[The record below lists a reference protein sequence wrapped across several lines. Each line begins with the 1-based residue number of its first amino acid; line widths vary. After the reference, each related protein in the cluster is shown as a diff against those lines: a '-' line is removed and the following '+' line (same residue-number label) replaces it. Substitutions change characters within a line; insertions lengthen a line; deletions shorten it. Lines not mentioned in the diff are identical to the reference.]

1 MDRETFKKRKEMIQA
16 LMCDPNYTPMKIKEL
31 AILLQVPR
39 EQREE
44 LKEVLDALLAEGK
57 IGISKRGKYGRPEDT
72 ALVGIFTGTAKGF
85 GFVTVEGMDEDI
97 YIHESNVDTAMHGD
111 TVQVAVIESG
121 RGGHRTEGKILRVLE
136 RAFTDVVGTF
146 HKSKHYGFVVPENQR
161 IGVDIFIPEG
171 KDMGVVNG
179 HKVVAH
185 IKNYGDQRHS
195 PEGEIIEIL
204 GHVNDPGVDITAVV
218 RAYGIPDEFPPEVM
232 EQTAQVGESVDTSL
246 FKDRLDLRDWQMV
259 TIDGEDAKDLDDA
272 VSVTRNGD
280 GYVLGVHIA
289 DVSQYVPEDSPLD
302 KEARTRGT
310 SVYLTD
316 RVIPMLP
323 HRLSNG
329 ICSLNAGEDRLALS
343 CIMDIGA
350 DGTIQGHRI
359 AETLIRVNRRMS
371 YTAVAA
377 VLDGDEAAQAEY
389 AEEKEM
395 FFLMKELAD
404 KLRRKRRK
412 RGSIDFDLPEC
423 KIILDEKG
431 RPVDIHPYE
440 RNAATDI
447 IEDFMLA
454 ANETVAEDYFW
465 QELPFVYRTHDK
477 PDPEKVSELAALLRP
492 LGAKLHT
499 SNGEL
504 HPKEL
509 QKLLADIADRPEE
522 AFISRLALRSMKQA
536 RYSIECTGHF
546 GLAAKY
552 YCHFTSP
559 IRRYPDLQIHRIIKE
574 NLRGTLDEKRVSHYS
589 KILHGVADS
598 SSKTERRATE
608 AERMVNKMK
617 MAQFMQP
624 KIGECF
630 DGMISGVTRW
640 GMYVELP
647 DTIEGLVH
655 VNNLIDDYYSLD
667 EKRHEL
673 VGEMTGRRFRMG
685 EPVRVRLVGVDLH
698 ANTIDFILVE
708 PEDEDDIFSEG
719 TSERKKKHGKGKH

>member
-1 MDRETFKKRKEMIQA
+1 M
-16 LMCDPNYTPMKIKEL
+16 
-31 AILLQVPR
+31 
-39 EQREE
+39 
-44 LKEVLDALLAEGK
+44 
-57 IGISKRGKYGRPEDT
+57 
-72 ALVGIFTGTAKGF
+72 
-85 GFVTVEGMDEDI
+85 
-97 YIHESNVDTAMHGD
+97 
-111 TVQVAVIESG
+111 
-121 RGGHRTEGKILRVLE
+121 
-136 RAFTDVVGTF
+136 
-146 HKSKHYGFVVPENQR
+146 
-161 IGVDIFIPEG
+161 
-171 KDMGVVNG
+171 
-179 HKVVAH
+179 
-185 IKNYGDQRHS
+185 
-195 PEGEIIEIL
+195 
-204 GHVNDPGVDITAVV
+204 
-218 RAYGIPDEFPPEVM
+218 
-232 EQTAQVGESVDTSL
+232 
-246 FKDRLDLRDWQMV
+246 
-259 TIDGEDAKDLDDA
+259 
-272 VSVTRNGD
+272 
-280 GYVLGVHIA
+280 LGVHIA

-343 CIMDIGA
+343 CIMEIGA

-536 RYSIECTGHF
+536 RYSTECTRAFRTG
-546 GLAAKY
+546 GKVLLPLY
-552 YCHFTSP
+552 
-559 IRRYPDLQIHRIIKE
+559 I
-574 NLRGTLDEKRVSHYS
+574 
-589 KILHGVADS
+589 ADS
-598 SSKTERRATE
+598 T
-608 AERMVNKMK
+608 
-617 MAQFMQP
+617 
-624 KIGECF
+624 
-630 DGMISGVTRW
+630 ISGSADS
-640 GMYVELP
+640 P
-647 DTIEGLVH
+647 DYQG
-655 VNNLIDDYYSLD
+655 
-667 EKRHEL
+667 KPA
-673 VGEMTGRRFRMG
+673 G
-685 EPVRVRLVGVDLH
+685 
-698 ANTIDFILVE
+698 NT
-708 PEDEDDIFSEG
+708 
-719 TSERKKKHGKGKH
+719 

>member
-1 MDRETFKKRKEMIQA
+1 M
-16 LMCDPNYTPMKIKEL
+16 
-31 AILLQVPR
+31 
-39 EQREE
+39 
-44 LKEVLDALLAEGK
+44 
-57 IGISKRGKYGRPEDT
+57 
-72 ALVGIFTGTAKGF
+72 
-85 GFVTVEGMDEDI
+85 
-97 YIHESNVDTAMHGD
+97 
-111 TVQVAVIESG
+111 
-121 RGGHRTEGKILRVLE
+121 
-136 RAFTDVVGTF
+136 
-146 HKSKHYGFVVPENQR
+146 
-161 IGVDIFIPEG
+161 
-171 KDMGVVNG
+171 
-179 HKVVAH
+179 
-185 IKNYGDQRHS
+185 
-195 PEGEIIEIL
+195 
-204 GHVNDPGVDITAVV
+204 
-218 RAYGIPDEFPPEVM
+218 
-232 EQTAQVGESVDTSL
+232 DTSL

-329 ICSLNAGEDRLALS
+329 ICSLNVGEDRLALS
-343 CIMDIGA
+343 CIMEIGA

-509 QKLLADIADRPEE
+509 QKLLADIADQPEE

-608 AERMVNKMK
+608 AERMVNKIK